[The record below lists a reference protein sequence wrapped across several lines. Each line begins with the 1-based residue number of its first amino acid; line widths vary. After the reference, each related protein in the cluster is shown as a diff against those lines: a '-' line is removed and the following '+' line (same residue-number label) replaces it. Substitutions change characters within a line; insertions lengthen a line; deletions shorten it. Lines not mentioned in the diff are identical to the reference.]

1 MTIPP
6 TTEVTAALNSIVP
19 VSMARE
25 MSSWAVTGLFT
36 TSTSAVAVRVT
47 APVVEATG
55 AFAMIPP
62 VSVLREMLPWA
73 VTALLTVRPVSAVM
87 MIVPLTLVTAEER
100 TTVVPASK
108 EMSPLVL
115 TN

>member
-1 MTIPP
+1 
-6 TTEVTAALNSIVP
+6 
-19 VSMARE
+19 MARE

-62 VSVLREMLPWA
+62 VSVLREMSPSA
-73 VTALLTVRPVSAVM
+73 VTAPLTVSPVSAVTV
-87 MIVPLTLVTAEER
+87 IVPLTLVTVEER
-100 TTVVPASK
+100 IIVVPASK
-108 EMSPLVL
+108 AMSPFSLVTEKSVIL
-115 TN
+115 ASAV